1 MVARDSRT
9 HKARKINP
17 LIVETPAE
25 RDLFEIASEH
35 KARKQDS
42 TRASLSRR
50 PPTTDEITKLHEY
63 MLAHKG
69 VIRGQDKDLALM
81 RETVI
86 SGTSRAK
93 PSM

>member
-50 PPTTDEITKLHEY
+50 PRHPGPRQGPRPHARDGNLGY
-63 MLAHKG
+63 VAG
-69 VIRGQDKDLALM
+69 V
-81 RETVI
+81 TVDVM
-86 SGTSRAK
+86 SCQRA
-93 PSM
+93 